1 MKLDYRKLAN
11 QLMFDLS
18 DEEVAELDAEFDT
31 LLKQIELLQS
41 VDTEGIEPMVYPFEQ
56 PTVFMREDEVNEV
69 ISQEDALSNVH
80 KTRAGHVLVPKVVK

>member
-31 LLKQIELLQS
+31 LLKQIELFRL
-41 VDTEGIEPMVYPFEQ
+41 F
-56 PTVFMREDEVNEV
+56 
-69 ISQEDALSNVH
+69 
-80 KTRAGHVLVPKVVK
+80 